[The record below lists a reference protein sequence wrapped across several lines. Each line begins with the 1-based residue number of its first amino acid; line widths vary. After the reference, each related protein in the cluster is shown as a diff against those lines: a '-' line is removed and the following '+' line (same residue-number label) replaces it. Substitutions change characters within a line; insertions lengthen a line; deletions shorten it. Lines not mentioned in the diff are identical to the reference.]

1 MDANEE
7 KVMELT
13 KAAKELSKPVCL
25 DELVNKIDGYKD
37 LYLLRCKDKKFLK
50 NHPCTIVISEI
61 ENAFSE
67 TTIEEREKLLRV
79 MRSNEIANGKFAEAE
94 NFLANLVLSAGAWII
109 SAITLMFSLFGEMEN
124 MQIEKSIAGV
134 IIVGLLAA
142 NLIVTIS
149 SRRSV
154 VKRSRQAAF
163 YSLVCDV
170 VENKCR

>member
-1 MDANEE
+1 
-7 KVMELT
+7 
-13 KAAKELSKPVCL
+13 
-25 DELVNKIDGYKD
+25 
-37 LYLLRCKDKKFLK
+37 
-50 NHPCTIVISEI
+50 
-61 ENAFSE
+61 
-67 TTIEEREKLLRV
+67 